1 MQYNINSRSKLTVKM
16 QWHKVAS
23 KTAATGLSTT
33 NLVDFLRESE
43 ALMPE

>member
-23 KTAATGLSTT
+23 SAATGLSTT
-33 NLVDFLRESE
+33 NLLDFLRENE